1 MTNATVLVIEDD
13 AAIRRGIVDV
23 LSASGYAVIEAADG
37 QAGLSAAATPG
48 IDLVL
53 LDVLLPKMDGFGVL
67 ESLRRECSAVPVI
80 MLTARGTEEDRVRG
94 LRGGADDYVVKPFSA
109 KELLARVEAVLRRS
123 AERPSPVE
131 TVNVAGRILDFQ
143 RREAVLADGTRVV
156 LSEREAEILRYLAAN
171 RGRTITRE
179 ELLRRVWGID
189 PKGVQT
195 RTVDMHIARLRES
208 LLDDPTDPKV
218 IITVRSKGYMLGAEG
233 APGAGS
239 GKSDPQAA
247 RAK

>member
-1 MTNATVLVIEDD
+1 MAKAMVLVIEDD
-13 AAIRRGIVDV
+13 SAIRRGIVDV
-23 LSASGYAVIEAADG
+23 LGASGYSTIEAIDG

-48 IDLVL
+48 IDLIL
-53 LDVLLPKMDGFGVL
+53 LDVLLPRIDGFQVL
-67 ESLRRECSAVPVI
+67 DTLRRECSAVPVI

-123 AERPSPVE
+123 AERPPPVE
-131 TVNVAGRILDFQ
+131 TITVAGRVFDFK
-143 RREAVLADGTRVV
+143 RREAVLASGERVV
-156 LSEREAEILRYLAAN
+156 LSEREADILRYLAAN

-189 PKGVQT
+189 PRGVQT

-208 LLDDPTDPKV
+208 LMDDPGDPKV
-218 IITVRSKGYMLGAEG
+218 IITVRSKGYMLGADTPTDG
-233 APGAGS
+233 VKLNGQ
-239 GKSDPQAA
+239 QAN
-247 RAK
+247 

>member
-1 MTNATVLVIEDD
+1 MANPLVLVIEDD
-13 AAIRRGIVDV
+13 VAIRRGIVDV
-23 LSASGYAVIEAADG
+23 LAASGYSTIEAVDG

-48 IDLVL
+48 VGLIL
-53 LDVLLPKMDGFGVL
+53 LDVLLPRMDGFQVL
-67 ESLRRECSAVPVI
+67 ESLRRECSSVPVI

-123 AERPSPVE
+123 AERPPPVE
-131 TVNVAGRILDFQ
+131 TITVAGRVFDFK
-143 RREAVLADGTRVV
+143 RREAVLTNGERVV

-189 PKGVQT
+189 PRGVQT

-208 LLDDPTDPKV
+208 LLDDPADPKV

-233 APGAGS
+233 PAGES
-239 GKSDPQAA
+239 SPLNGQAT
-247 RAK
+247 RTG